1 MLIDQKLNKA
11 VEKISTKIDQSRSPH
26 RNPYIHGVTMTN
38 SVRAGMSSSYKSL
51 DEKTIQIMEK
61 VTRAHEILHSNNR

>member
-1 MLIDQKLNKA
+1 
-11 VEKISTKIDQSRSPH
+11 
-26 RNPYIHGVTMTN
+26 MTN

-61 VTRAHEILHSNNR
+61 VTRAHEILHSNNRWLQATYFLTYFH